1 MLTNALRSNS
11 PLRFERNILPTIRPQ
26 AVILRIGGSAE
37 VSGRTAL
44 GANKV
49 GVRKLPFNA
58 PHPLVAIAPGDS
70 FRRRMVR
77 STGMTAEIVQE
88 TGSERLEYRFK
99 APVHLLVVF
108 ERGVRRE
115 GDTDVEGLPR
125 SSLRDLARKFV
136 FVPAGHTYCDWH
148 EPSTPAR
155 MAFFYFDPADLPAAP
170 NPGALPLAPRLFFED
185 PQL

>member
-11 PLRFERNILPTIRPQ
+11 LLRFERTAQFTKRHQAMILP
-26 AVILRIGGSAE
+26 IGGAAE
-37 VSGRTAL
+37 VSGRATLAT
-44 GANKV
+44 NQV
-49 GVRKLPFNA
+49 GVSKVQLGA
-58 PHPLVAIAPGDS
+58 PHPLVAITPGDS

-77 STGMTAEIVQE
+77 STGVTAEIVQE

-155 MAFFYFDPADLPAAP
+155 ITFFYFDPADLPAAP
-170 NPGALPLAPRLFFED
+170 NPGALPLAPR
-185 PQL
+185 